1 MSRLLRREQ
10 AKGASTGVSH
20 AFLDRFLP
28 EANGEFVKL
37 YLLLLRKVSEDLS
50 EITVSELADGLNV
63 TEGDVM
69 RALRYWE
76 KKGQLSLGFTG
87 MGSLASIELTGDE
100 PERQAAETKPEEM
113 PVEGARSEAGFPP
126 ALSLNEDEEF
136 VQLLYVIQKYLGKVL
151 TGRDLDMLAYWYQEL
166 CFPAD
171 VIEYMVEDCV
181 NNGHRSMRYIEKVA
195 LDWHERGFK
204 TLARAKAYSQSY
216 RNEYY
221 KIMKAFGLGG
231 RNPAP
236 PEQEAIEKWLSKYRF
251 PVDIIT
257 EACRRTIETIHE
269 PSFKYADRILSDWKD
284 AGVHTKEDIEK
295 LDERRKKGRSV
306 PAPRTSAA
314 AASRNRFHNFEQR
327 TYDYDAL
334 LKKLNQQGGGK
345 PSCP

>member
-1 MSRLLRREQ
+1 MSRLLQREQ
-10 AKGASTGVSH
+10 AAGAVTGVSNR
-20 AFLDRFLP
+20 FLSRFLP

-37 YLLLLRKVSEDLS
+37 YLLLLWKASEGEA

-76 KKGQLSLGFTG
+76 KKGQLSLTFTG
-87 MGSLASIELTGDE
+87 EGILASIEMAEDE
-100 PERQAAETKPEEM
+100 PEGKNGKNR
-113 PVEGARSEAGFPP
+113 EAQTDFPP
-126 ALSLNEDEEF
+126 ALSLSEDEEF
-136 VQLLYVIQKYLGKVL
+136 VQLLYVIQKYLGKAL
-151 TGRDLDMLAYWYQEL
+151 TGRDLDMLSYWYQEL
-166 CFPAD
+166 HFPAD

-204 TLARAKAYSQSY
+204 TLARAKAYHQSY

-221 KIMKAFGLGG
+221 KVMKAFGLSG

-236 PEQEAIEKWLSKYRF
+236 SEQEMIGKWLSQYQF
-251 PVDIIT
+251 SVEIIT
-257 EACRRTIETIHE
+257 EACRRTIEAIHE
-269 PSFKYADRILSDWKD
+269 PSFKYADRILSDWKES
-284 AGVHTKEDIEK
+284 GVHTKEEIEK
-295 LDERRKKGRSV
+295 LDEKHRKGREISV
-306 PAPRTSAA
+306 SRTPV
-314 AASRNRFHNFEQR
+314 SRNRFHNFEQR

-345 PSCP
+345 PQCP

>member
-1 MSRLLRREQ
+1 MSRLLRKGQ
-10 AKGASTGVSH
+10 ASGKVTGVSN

-37 YLLLLRKVSEDLS
+37 YLLLLRRVSEGADG
-50 EITVSELADGLNV
+50 ITVSELADGLNI

-76 KKGQLSLGFTG
+76 KKEQLSLTFTAE
-87 MGSLASIELTGDE
+87 GSLASVELIGD
-100 PERQAAETKPEEM
+100 KPEKKET
-113 PVEGARSEAGFPP
+113 GAEERYVDFPP
-126 ALSLNEDEEF
+126 ALNLSEDEEF
-136 VQLLYVIQKYLGKVL
+136 VQLLYVIQRYLGKIL

-166 CFPAD
+166 RFPAD

-181 NNGHRSMRYIEKVA
+181 NNGHKSMRYIEKVA

-204 TLARAKAYSQSY
+204 TLARAKAYNQSY

-221 KIMKAFGLGG
+221 KVMKAFGLNG

-236 PEQEAIEKWLSKYRF
+236 PEQEMIGKWLSEYRF
-251 PVDIIT
+251 PVEIIT
-257 EACRRTIETIHE
+257 EACRRTIEAIHE
-269 PSFKYADRILSDWKD
+269 PSFKYADRILSDWKE
-284 AGVHTKEDIEK
+284 AGVQKKEDIEK
-295 LDERRKKGRSV
+295 LDEKHRKVRPVS
-306 PAPRTSAA
+306 TSRALTP

>member
-1 MSRLLRREQ
+1 MSRLLR
-10 AKGASTGVSH
+10 KGEASGDVTGVSN

-37 YLLLLRKVSEDLS
+37 YLLLLRRVSQGAGGV
-50 EITVSELADGLNV
+50 TVSELADGLNI

-76 KKGQLSLGFTG
+76 KKEQLSLTFTAE
-87 MGSLASIELTGDE
+87 GSLASVELIGD
-100 PERQAAETKPEEM
+100 KPEKE
-113 PVEGARSEAGFPP
+113 EAGGGERYADFPP
-126 ALSLNEDEEF
+126 ALNLSEDEEF
-136 VQLLYVIQKYLGKVL
+136 VQLLYVIQRYLGKIL

-166 CFPAD
+166 RFPAD

-181 NNGHRSMRYIEKVA
+181 NNGHKSMRYIEKVA

-204 TLARAKAYSQSY
+204 TLARAKAYHQSY

-221 KIMKAFGLGG
+221 KVMKAFGLSG

-236 PEQEAIEKWLSKYRF
+236 PEQEMIGKWLSEYCF
-251 PVDIIT
+251 PVEIIT
-257 EACRRTIETIHE
+257 EACRRTIEAIHE
-269 PSFKYADRILSDWKD
+269 PSFKYADRILSDWKE
-284 AGVHTKEDIEK
+284 AGVQTKEDIGK
-295 LDERRKKGRSV
+295 LDERHRKIRPVS
-306 PAPRTSAA
+306 TSRALTP